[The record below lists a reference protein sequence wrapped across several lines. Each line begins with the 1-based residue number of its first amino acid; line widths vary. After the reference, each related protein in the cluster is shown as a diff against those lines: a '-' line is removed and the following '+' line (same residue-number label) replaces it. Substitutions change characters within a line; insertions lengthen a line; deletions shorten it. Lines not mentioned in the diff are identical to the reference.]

1 MDNEEK
7 TVKDVF
13 DTFTEEQKTVVYAL
27 IGQALEDTK
36 SEKEDEK
43 DVFDTFTE
51 EQKTVVY
58 ALIGQALEDAKSEK
72 EDKSKHSDEIEGG
85 NDTMKHNI
93 FDNDK
98 QTQEHIW

>member
-1 MDNEEK
+1 MNKDIVEESSEENEILEHAYKSKGETAVNNEEK

-13 DTFTEEQKTVVYAL
+13 DTFTEEQKTVVY
-27 IGQALEDTK
+27 
-36 SEKEDEK
+36 
-43 DVFDTFTE
+43 V
-51 EQKTVVY
+51 
-58 ALIGQALEDAKSEK
+58 LIGQALEDAKSEK
-72 EDKSKHSDEIEGG
+72 EDKLKHSDEIEGG

>member
-1 MDNEEK
+1 MNKDIIEESSEENEILEHAYKSKGETAVDNEEK

-36 SEKEDEK
+36 SEKEDK
-43 DVFDTFTE
+43 
-51 EQKTVVY
+51 
-58 ALIGQALEDAKSEK
+58 L
-72 EDKSKHSDEIEGG
+72 KHSDEIEGG

-93 FDNDK
+93 FDNNK

>member
-1 MDNEEK
+1 MNKDIIEESSEENEILEHAYKSKGETAVDNEEK

-36 SEKEDEK
+36 SEKEDK
-43 DVFDTFTE
+43 
-51 EQKTVVY
+51 
-58 ALIGQALEDAKSEK
+58 L
-72 EDKSKHSDEIEGG
+72 KHSDEIEGG

-98 QTQEHIW
+98 QTQEHSI